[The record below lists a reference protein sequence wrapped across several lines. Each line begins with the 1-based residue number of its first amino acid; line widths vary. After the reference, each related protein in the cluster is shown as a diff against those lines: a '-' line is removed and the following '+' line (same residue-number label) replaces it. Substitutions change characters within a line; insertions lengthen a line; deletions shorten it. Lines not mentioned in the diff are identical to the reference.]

1 MPYIGS
7 SYYSQP
13 IDSNVYDWARATGY
27 ANADGVRCL
36 SNFVSNLK
44 TNDIWNKINYLYP
57 FMTDKTDNAGARA
70 QFSYNLVTPTSGS
83 VATYLNNKS
92 TGSIDGYKN
101 AGSDTFVTPIRGETE
116 LSASYHI
123 MLYTTSSVAATDQID
138 LGTYD
143 GGSEFIY
150 LIMGRNSNQLGCA
163 INGGNTIFPAN
174 TTYTGLQTV
183 QGKTTGTLSEYY
195 VRKTRYSNG
204 SYNSTLRGNFK
215 IGIGSFLQT
224 NTSALSATTKTYQF
238 ASFGQW
244 LEQYQV
250 NIMNDLVNDLQK
262 NLDYVLGSKRF
273 AP

>member
-1 MPYIGS
+1 MPFIAS

-13 IDSNVYDWARATGY
+13 IDSNVYNWARATGY
-27 ANADGVRCL
+27 ANADGVKCL
-36 SNFVSNLK
+36 SNFVTSLK
-44 TNDIWNKINYLYP
+44 DNDIWNKVNYMYP
-57 FMTDKTDNAGARA
+57 FMTDATTNAGARA
-70 QFSYNLVTPTSGS
+70 QFSYNLVTPTSSS
-83 VATYLNNKS
+83 VATYINNAS
-92 TGSIDGYKN
+92 TGSINGYRN
-101 AGSDTFVTPIRGETE
+101 AGSDTFVTPVRGETE

-123 MLYTTSSVAATDQID
+123 MLYTTSSAASNDVID
-138 LGTYD
+138 LGIYD

-150 LIMGRNSNQLGCA
+150 LIMGRNTNQVGCA
-163 INGGNTIFPAN
+163 INGGNTIFPAIS
-174 TTYTGLQTV
+174 TYTGLFTV
-183 QGKTTGTLSEYY
+183 QGRTTGTLSEFY
-195 VRKTRYSNG
+195 VRKTRYSNS
-204 SYNSTLRGNFK
+204 SYNSGLRGNFK

-224 NTSALSATTKTYQF
+224 STTALSPTLKTYQF